1 MFLEQDEYSNS
12 ITLIGPRE
20 PWHDIHS
27 KVEGSIAYDVF
38 ENFHERWERQGT
50 KEGPLTHIKD
60 IYSIEKLHDDHP
72 LQMDPQRS
80 WNVQFFRS
88 ITSDS
93 AVFDEAK
100 VAAHVSIF

>member
-1 MFLEQDEYSNS
+1 M
-12 ITLIGPRE
+12 
-20 PWHDIHS
+20 
-27 KVEGSIAYDVF
+27 F

-50 KEGPLTHIKD
+50 KEGPLTHIRE
-60 IYSIEKLHDDHP
+60 IYSLEKLDDDHP

>member
-1 MFLEQDEYSNS
+1 M
-12 ITLIGPRE
+12 
-20 PWHDIHS
+20 
-27 KVEGSIAYDVF
+27 F

-50 KEGPLTHIKD
+50 KEGPLTHIKE
-60 IYSIEKLHDDHP
+60 IYSIEKLDDHHP

-100 VAAHVSIF
+100 VAAHVSI

>member
-60 IYSIEKLHDDHP
+60 IYSIEKLHDYHP
-72 LQMDPQRS
+72 LQMDPQRQEQIS
-80 WNVQFFRS
+80 YRTGNY
-88 ITSDS
+88 
-93 AVFDEAK
+93 
-100 VAAHVSIF
+100 